1 VFDFKASSDY
11 RQKELTPWLVDG
23 VEAGQI
29 QYGGNLTF
37 IRVYQAGH
45 KVSCERE
52 KEIRGPHQGLLGSIL
67 PAQGMSSNVHQSS

>member
-1 VFDFKASSDY
+1 MFDFKASTDY
-11 RQKELTPWLVDG
+11 RQKELKPWLVDG

-45 KVSCERE
+45 KVSCDVKKER
-52 KEIRGPHQGLLGSIL
+52 RGPYQGLLGSIL
-67 PAQGMSSNVHQSS
+67 PAQGVSPNVHQPP